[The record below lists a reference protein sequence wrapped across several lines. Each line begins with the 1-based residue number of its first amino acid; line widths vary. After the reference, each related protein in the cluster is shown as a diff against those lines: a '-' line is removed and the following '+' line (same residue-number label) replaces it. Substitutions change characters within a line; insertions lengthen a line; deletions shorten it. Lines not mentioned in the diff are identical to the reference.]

1 MIGTILFN
9 NQFAR
14 DYGTNEAILFQN
26 ILYWCE
32 FNEANNKNF
41 FKGSYWTY
49 NSVSAFSKL
58 FLFMTPKQIRSSL
71 EKLKKE
77 GLINSEQFN
86 KKSYDRTNWYSVT
99 KKGRAELARCLD
111 ETKKSLE
118 EEADQPASQGEPNRP
133 QGQIERLSK
142 AEQYHDITH
151 NKPNLNSSD
160 NNALNSFADA
170 HEFKD
175 AGACTTAEPQTPPS
189 KADCPS
195 LPHTEASPD
204 NEDSSDIVFP
214 ETDTPDDIKNSG
226 ISRSSS
232 CSPAYTETQGIL
244 EKHEETTSSVSDP
257 ESSEDRQAA
266 SEGASPL
273 DFKSLE
279 THSAAGGGFPFAAE
293 PKKARK
299 ASPKRKSARKTLTDG
314 ELDGYFAPLDPETVR
329 RMHEITESLYKKA
342 RIADPLYVR
351 SGNYL
356 RNQTKKLTDFMAS
369 SGRTA
374 DEVEATFNFGFT
386 DSFWC
391 NVVVSVDVFLRNYTK
406 ILQKMRE
413 RGGRSIQK
421 PRHTSMVDAMQI
433 GRNDYTEDF

>member
-1 MIGTILFN
+1 MNDTTFVREKKT
-9 NQFAR
+9 R
-14 DYGTNEAILFQN
+14 DYSLIDNTFLRDDSLSMSAKGLF
-26 ILYWCE
+26 
-32 FNEANNKNF
+32 
-41 FKGSYWTY
+41 SY
-49 NSVSAFSKL
+49 FL
-58 FLFMTPKQIRSSL
+58 FLPDDWVIYQSELCKHFSNGRDAIRNATKELEAHGYLEKKQIKD
-71 EKLKKE
+71 EKNRFAGYKYIIHEKPITPEKKQDE
-77 GLINSEQFN
+77 KKNSESKDNSSAAGFP
-86 KKSYDRTNWYSVT
+86 S
-99 KKGRAELARCLD
+99 AEFQQRGFQKPLF
-111 ETKKSLE
+111 
-118 EEADQPASQGEPNRP
+118 PAQRNPTLP
-133 QGQIERLSK
+133 
-142 AEQYHDITH
+142 ITD
-151 NKPNLNSSD
+151 NKPNTNKPS
-160 NNALNSFADA
+160 NALNSFANA

-204 NEDSSDIVFP
+204 NENSSDIAFP
-214 ETDTPDDIKNSG
+214 KTDTPDDIKNSG

-232 CSPAYTETQGIL
+232 CSPAYTETLDIFREQ
-244 EKHEETTSSVSDP
+244 EETTPSVSDP
-257 ESSEDRQAA
+257 KSSEDRQAA

-279 THSAAGGGFPFAAE
+279 THSAAGGGFPFAEE
-293 PKKARK
+293 PRKARK

>member
-1 MIGTILFN
+1 MLGAIVFDSH
-9 NQFAR
+9 FAR
-14 DYGTNEAILFQN
+14 DYGMAEAVLFQH

-32 FNEANNKNF
+32 FNKANNKNF
-41 FKGSYWTY
+41 HKGSYWTF
-49 NSVSAFSKL
+49 NKASAFSIQFPFLTERQVRYTLAKL
-58 FLFMTPKQIRSSL
+58 E
-71 EKLKKE
+71 EKK
-77 GLINSEQFN
+77 LIKSGNFN
-86 KKSYDRTNWYSVT
+86 KVKYDQTKWYTVT
-99 KKGRAELARCLD
+99 EKGVEEMARCI
-111 ETKKSLE
+111 E
-118 EEADQPASQGEPNRP
+118 EEKQLMSKDVNRNDKSANSNLQNCKSQSTNLSDLY
-133 QGQIERLSK
+133 QIN
-142 AEQYHDITH
+142 TH

-160 NNALNSFADA
+160 NNASESFTDVQDS
-170 HEFKD
+170 ED

-189 KADCPS
+189 KADCQA
-195 LPHTEASPD
+195 LPHTEDSPD
-204 NEDSSDIVFP
+204 NKDSPDITLSKT
-214 ETDTPDDIKNSG
+214 ETPDDIKNSD
-226 ISRSSS
+226 ISRSSD
-232 CSPAYTETQGIL
+232 CSPAYTETLDIFRKQ
-244 EKHEETTSSVSDP
+244 EETTPSVSDLK
-257 ESSEDRQAA
+257 SSEVRQAA

-279 THSAAGGGFPFAAE
+279 THSAAGGGFPFAEE

-314 ELDGYFAPLDPETVR
+314 ELDAYFAPLDPETVR
-329 RMHEITESLYKKA
+329 RMHEITETLYKKA